1 MQDVQSVDERHY
13 SLLQGVQCMVL
24 RVVVSELVP
33 QTPQCISEQLNLLRL
48 LTGHKST
55 VTVTPPVL
63 LRPQAFPKERIAVIM
78 SEVL

>member
-55 VTVTPPVL
+55 VTPPFCSGHKHF
-63 LRPQAFPKERIAVIM
+63 QKKE
-78 SEVL
+78 